1 MLSNLTIFLLLQLCS
16 TRLRH
21 PQCPPSPL
29 SSLWDDRSPGS
40 DPWQGLGAISDI
52 GIVFA
57 AIAEQMKTSVPAQE
71 QFKSEKEESEQGNEG
86 EDQGPRN

>member
-1 MLSNLTIFLLLQLCS
+1 M
-16 TRLRH
+16 
-21 PQCPPSPL
+21 
-29 SSLWDDRSPGS
+29 
-40 DPWQGLGAISDI
+40 SDI

-57 AIAEQMKTSVPAQE
+57 AIAEQMKTGVPAQE